1 MSQEIF
7 RKDVLEGLS
16 KAGQK
21 TLPSKYFYD
30 KKGDELFVQIMNMQE
45 YYLTDAEMDIFKNKT
60 LELIEALCIDKKQK
74 FELIELG
81 PGDGSKSIHL
91 LRYLLSENYDF
102 QYFPVD
108 ISQNALEGLVNTLGK
123 KLPELEVK
131 PQQGDYFEKLKQ
143 LHKTTIPKILM
154 VLGSNIGN
162 LRDQQAADFI
172 YQLGENLTPG
182 DKILLGVDL
191 IKKKE
196 IILPAYNDPNG
207 ITAAFNLNLLER
219 INRELDADFDVKHFK
234 HIAIYEEEE
243 GIAKS
248 YLKSLIVQT
257 VKVGSRQFHFDKG
270 ETIHTEI
277 SRKYNDLIMEQI
289 LTDTDIRIHKKIM
302 DSQGYFADY
311 ILIRNG

>member
-1 MSQEIF
+1 
-7 RKDVLEGLS
+7 
-16 KAGQK
+16 
-21 TLPSKYFYD
+21 
-30 KKGDELFVQIMNMQE
+30 
-45 YYLTDAEMDIFKNKT
+45 
-60 LELIEALCIDKKQK
+60 LIEALKIDKTRK

-91 LRYLLSENYDF
+91 LRGLLSESYDF

-108 ISQNALEGLVNTLGK
+108 ISQNALEGLVDTLSK
-123 KLPELEVK
+123 QLPELQVK
-131 PQQGDYFEKLKQ
+131 PQHGDYFEKLKQ
-143 LHKTTIPKILM
+143 LYKTTIPKILM

-172 YQLGENLTPG
+172 YHLGENLISG
-182 DKILLGVDL
+182 DTILLGVDL

-196 IILPAYNDPNG
+196 IVLPAYNDPNG

-219 INRELDADFDVKHFK
+219 INRELDADFNLEQFK
-234 HIAIYEEEE
+234 HTAFYEEEE

-248 YLKSLIVQT
+248 YLQSMIEQT
-257 VKVGSRQFHFDKG
+257 VRVGDNQFHFEKG

-277 SRKYNDLIMEQI
+277 SRKYNDLIMGQI
-289 LTDTDIRIHKKIM
+289 LADTDITIHKKIM
-302 DSQGYFADY
+302 DSRSYFADY